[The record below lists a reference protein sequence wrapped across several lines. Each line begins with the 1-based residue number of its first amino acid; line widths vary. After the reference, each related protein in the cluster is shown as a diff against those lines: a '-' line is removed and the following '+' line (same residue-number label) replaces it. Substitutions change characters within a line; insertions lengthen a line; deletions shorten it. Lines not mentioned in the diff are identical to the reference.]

1 MQPIA
6 IQCVEEYRVDPAL
19 EGRIA
24 RLLSQSFPGYPAE
37 RTYFMQ
43 LPDFRLL
50 ATWDETLAGHL
61 AAEHRVIAV
70 GGTPHRIFG
79 VADLCVEGSFRR
91 RKIGTMLLEFLE
103 RMARESRVDFIVLIA
118 SERPFYLRNGFRS
131 VGNLCRWLAI
141 EDFQTQMIIQ
151 HGLAGDLLIKP
162 ISGKVWGKGLVD
174 FMGAIF

>member
-1 MQPIA
+1 MKPIHVK
-6 IQCVEEYRVDPAL
+6 CVEEYRVDPAL

-24 RLLSQSFPGYPAE
+24 SLLSQSFPGYPAE

-79 VADLCVEGSFRR
+79 VADLCVEESFRR

-103 RMARESRVDFIVLIA
+103 RMARESRVDFIILIA